1 MLRSVGLRQDL
12 FTDTQ
17 VEGLDILSIVSRTF
31 QVLGRRGNNEKEK
44 GNKFQVG
51 LLKSWPLA
59 SSLSLSLVLWCV
71 C

>member
-1 MLRSVGLRQDL
+1 MVFKNKKKNKKIMLRSVGLRQDL

-44 GNKFQVG
+44 GNNNNHRY
-51 LLKSWPLA
+51 SHT
-59 SSLSLSLVLWCV
+59 
-71 C
+71 

>member
-44 GNKFQVG
+44 ANNIIAFHTHKT
-51 LLKSWPLA
+51 KKR
-59 SSLSLSLVLWCV
+59 
-71 C
+71 

>member
-44 GNKFQVG
+44 GNNNNHRY
-51 LLKSWPLA
+51 SHT
-59 SSLSLSLVLWCV
+59 
-71 C
+71 

>member
-44 GNKFQVG
+44 ANNIIAIHTHK
-51 LLKSWPLA
+51 KKKR
-59 SSLSLSLVLWCV
+59 
-71 C
+71 